1 MDTLSSRANSF
12 LSSNP
17 NSYGSIHV
25 SMLGDVYDQD
35 SNPNGAILMSIAE
48 NKLCNEL
55 FVNKMQQHAP
65 ITLSAMNY
73 TNPTGAASLKAAMAQ
88 CLNSHVFCL
97 DKDCTRQV
105 KEEELIISTGCTGL
119 LYQLSVLMFEQGD
132 SILIPAPYY
141 PAFDQDFGSL
151 GGVHRIPV
159 VPSDLDSYEL
169 TEESLT
175 SAYNTGLS
183 AGQPPK
189 ALLLT
194 NPHNPVGKV
203 YSASELRLAV
213 DWCRQRRVHLICD
226 EIYALSVFNTSVEGP
241 FQSITS
247 LLNNQLGDFV
257 HVLWGVSKDLGASGL
272 RVGVLYSQNQTL
284 LAAVNGISPAFQVSN
299 VIQEILA
306 GVLADAS
313 FMTTLQKESNTKVMH
328 SYQLLTSGLDRL
340 QIPYRPVGAGIF
352 VFIDLRG
359 LLRQD
364 SFEGERELHQAL
376 AREIKWSL
384 TPGEACH
391 HPVPGFFRACYCWVS
406 AAAIEECLRRL
417 EAFSATWRT

>member
-1 MDTLSSRANSF
+1 MS
-12 LSSNP
+12 
-17 NSYGSIHV
+17 V
-25 SMLGDVYDQD
+25 S
-35 SNPNGAILMSIAE
+35 E
-48 NKLCNEL
+48 NMLCNDIVLNRIKEHSPFDSSVL
-55 FVNKMQQHAP
+55 HYAP
-65 ITLSAMNY
+65 S
-73 TNPTGAASLKAAMAQ
+73 TGKDAFKAAMAD
-88 CLNSHVFCL
+88 CLTNFVLRIPS
-97 DKDCTRQV
+97 
-105 KEEELIISTGCTGL
+105 EEGGLVQIRPDQLAISAGCTAL
-119 LYQLSVLMFEQGD
+119 LYQLSTFLFEHDD
-132 SILIPAPYY
+132 SVLIPAPYY
-141 PAFDQDFGSL
+141 ASFDRDLGCQ
-151 GGVHRIPV
+151 GGVSIIPV
-159 VPSDLDSYEL
+159 QPGDLAQYTL
-169 TEESLT
+169 TESNLDA
-175 SAYNTGLS
+175 AYNTGIK

-272 RVGVLYSQNQTL
+272 RAGVLYTHNAAL
-284 LAAVNGISPAFQVSN
+284 LAAISASNIAYQVSG
-299 VIQEILA
+299 ITQAILTDILA
-306 GVLADAS
+306 DHS
-313 FMTTLQKESNTKVMH
+313 FLQLLQRENCARIQH
-328 SYQLLTSGLDRL
+328 SYRLLTSGLDRL
-340 QIPYRPVGAGIF
+340 QIPYRSVGAGIF

-406 AAAIEECLRRL
+406 AAAIEKCLHRL
-417 EAFSATWRT
+417 ERFIAARRD